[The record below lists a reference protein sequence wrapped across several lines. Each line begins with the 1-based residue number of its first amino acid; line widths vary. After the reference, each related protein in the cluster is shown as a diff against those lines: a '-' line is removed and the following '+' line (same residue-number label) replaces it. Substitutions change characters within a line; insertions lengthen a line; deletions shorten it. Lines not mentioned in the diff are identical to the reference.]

1 MLAIGGLSLLS
12 RLVQIMANS
21 SDPAVSSSVMAAR
34 MRDQHRAISA
44 LTRSKILRSGELN
57 LSMMEITEVAAKTL
71 KVGRSSIWLYNK
83 EKSKIVCQDLYRIAE
98 GHGLHEQSIELYASD
113 YPAYFEAISE
123 ARTIAAHDAHSH
135 EATKEF
141 SVGYLVPLGIQSM
154 LDAPIFVSGQMVGVV
169 CQEHIGQPRHW
180 ELDEEHFVGSIADM
194 VAMALE
200 SSNRK
205 LAQEQLEIR
214 IGQIAALVEVS
225 RSIISMLDIDS
236 LLIQVIDTIGLVMNA
251 EASSLLLI
259 EEGPEGKQLR
269 FRFSRGSASADLCH
283 DTIKMGEGFAGWVAL
298 NGVPLIIDD
307 AYTDCRFNPRFD
319 KKTGFRTRSV
329 ITVPLRCKNNKIL
342 GVIQAVNKKSASS
355 FNRDDL
361 ELFQTFASMV
371 SVSLE
376 NAQLV
381 ADLRRSLEQE
391 RRLAVE
397 KEKLGAFLPK
407 VVVDEVSRSRE
418 TKLALG
424 GKVVE
429 ATVLFSDIKG
439 FTSLSELMKP
449 EDVVSFLND
458 YMTAMSDIIDSE
470 GGLVDKFIGDGIMA
484 LFLSNASDVD
494 HALRAVRAAIA
505 MQDAVGAAK
514 EKWSSMHPSIVNLE
528 VRIGIN
534 SGEMV
539 AGNIGSQS
547 RMEYTVIGDNVNV
560 ASRIESNGKEGR
572 VIVSEATY
580 RRVKDYGILATKL
593 EAITVKNRR
602 QPVRIYCIDGFRTLS

>member
-1 MLAIGGLSLLS
+1 
-12 RLVQIMANS
+12 
-21 SDPAVSSSVMAAR
+21 
-34 MRDQHRAISA
+34 
-44 LTRSKILRSGELN
+44 
-57 LSMMEITEVAAKTL
+57 MMEITEVAAKTL

-83 EKSKIVCQDLYRIAE
+83 EKTKIVCQDLYRIEE

-135 EATKEF
+135 QATKEF
-141 SVGYLVPLGIQSM
+141 SIGYLAPLGIQSM

-225 RSIISMLDIDS
+225 RSIISVLDIDS
-236 LLIQVIDTIGLVMNA
+236 LLVQVIDTIGLVMNA

-269 FRFSRGSASADLCH
+269 FRFSRGSASADLYH
-283 DTIKMGEGFAGWVAL
+283 DTIQMGEGFAGWVAL

-329 ITVPLRCKNNKIL
+329 ITVPLRCNNNKIL

-355 FNRDDL
+355 FDRDDL

-381 ADLRRSLEQE
+381 ADLRKSLEQE
-391 RRLAVE
+391 RRLAIE
-397 KEKLGAFLPK
+397 KEKLGAFLPR
-407 VVVDEVSRSRE
+407 VVVDEVSKSRE
-418 TKLALG
+418 TRLALG

-449 EDVVSFLND
+449 EDVVAFLND
-458 YMTAMSDIIDSE
+458 YMTVMSDIIDAE

-505 MQDAVGAAK
+505 MQDAVSAAK
-514 EKWSSMHPSIVNLE
+514 EKWSSMHPAVVNLE

-580 RRVKDYGILATKL
+580 SRIKDYGIGATKL
-593 EAITVKNRR
+593 EAINVKNRR
-602 QPVRIYCIDGFRTLS
+602 QPVRIYCIDGLN

>member
-1 MLAIGGLSLLS
+1 
-12 RLVQIMANS
+12 MASS
-21 SDPAVSSSVMAAR
+21 SDPDMGSVMTAR

-44 LTRSKILRSGELN
+44 LARSDVLKSGELN
-57 LSMMEITEVAAKTL
+57 LSLMEITEVAAKTL
-71 KVGRSSIWLYNK
+71 NVGRSSIWLYNK
-83 EKSKIVCQDLYRIAE
+83 EKSKIVCQDLYRIEE
-98 GHGLHEQSIELYASD
+98 GHGLHEQSLELHASD
-113 YPAYFEAISE
+113 YPAYFAAISE

-135 EATKEF
+135 DATKEF
-141 SVGYLVPLGIQSM
+141 SVGYLAPLGIQSM

-169 CQEHIGQPRHW
+169 CQEHIGRPRHW
-180 ELDEEHFVGSIADM
+180 ELDEENFVGSIADM

-200 SSNRK
+200 SSNRR

-214 IGQIAALVEVS
+214 IGQIAALVDVS
-225 RSIISMLDIDS
+225 RSVISVLDIDS

-259 EEGPEGKQLR
+259 EEGPEGRQLR
-269 FRFSRGSASADLCH
+269 FRFSRGSASADLYH
-283 DTIKMGEGFAGWVAL
+283 DTIQMGQGFAGWVAL
-298 NGVPLIIDD
+298 NGVPLIVDD
-307 AYTDCRFNPRFD
+307 AYTDSRFNPRFD

-329 ITVPLRCKNNKIL
+329 ITVPLLCNNNKVL

-355 FNRDDL
+355 FDQDDL

-381 ADLRRSLEQE
+381 ADLRKSLEQE
-391 RRLAVE
+391 RRLAIE

-449 EDVVSFLND
+449 EDVVAFLND
-458 YMTAMSDIIDSE
+458 YMTVMSDIIDSE

-484 LFLSNASDVD
+484 IFLSSASDVD
-494 HALRAVRAAIA
+494 HALRAVRAAIS
-505 MQDAVGAAK
+505 MQDAVGGAK
-514 EKWSSMHPSIVNLE
+514 EKWCAMHPCIVDLE
-528 VRIGIN
+528 VRVGIN

-572 VIVSEATY
+572 VMISESTY
-580 RRVKDYGILATKL
+580 HRIKDYGINATKL
-593 EAITVKNRR
+593 EAINVKNRR
-602 QPVRIYCIDGFRTLS
+602 QPVQIYCVEGFR

>member
-1 MLAIGGLSLLS
+1 
-12 RLVQIMANS
+12 MANF
-21 SDPAVSSSVMAAR
+21 SDPVVGSAMTAR
-34 MRDQHRAISA
+34 MREQHRAISA

-57 LSMMEITEVAAKTL
+57 LSLMEITEVAAKTL

-83 EKSKIVCQDLYRIAE
+83 EKSKIVCQDLYRVQE
-98 GHGLHEQSIELYASD
+98 GHGLHEQSLELHASD
-113 YPAYFEAISE
+113 YPAYFAAISE
-123 ARTIAAHDAHSH
+123 ARTIPAHDAHSH
-135 EATKEF
+135 EATREF
-141 SVGYLVPLGIQSM
+141 SAGYLAPLGIQSM

-214 IGQIAALVEVS
+214 IGQIAALVDVS

-236 LLIQVIDTIGLVMNA
+236 LLFQVIDTIGLVMNA

-259 EEGPEGKQLR
+259 EESSEGKQLR
-269 FRFSRGSASADLCH
+269 FRFSRGSASANLYH
-283 DTIKMGEGFAGWVAL
+283 DTIQMGQGFAGWVAL

-307 AYTDCRFNPRFD
+307 AYADSRFNPQFD

-329 ITVPLRCKNNKIL
+329 ITVPLRCNNNKIL
-342 GVIQAVNKKSASS
+342 GVIQAINKKSASR
-355 FNRDDL
+355 FDQEDL

-381 ADLRRSLEQE
+381 ADLRNSLEQE
-391 RRLAVE
+391 RRLAIE

-418 TKLALG
+418 TKIALG

-439 FTSLSELMKP
+439 FTSLSELMRP
-449 EDVVSFLND
+449 EDVVAFLNE

-484 LFLSNASDVD
+484 IFLSSASDVD
-494 HALRAVRAAIA
+494 HALRAVRAAVA
-505 MQDAVGAAK
+505 MQNAVDEAK
-514 EKWSSMHPSIVNLE
+514 EKWSALHSSIVNLE
-528 VRIGIN
+528 VRVGIN

-560 ASRIESNGKEGR
+560 ASRIESNGQEGR
-572 VIVSEATY
+572 VMISEATY
-580 RRVKDYGILATKL
+580 HRVKNYGVNATRL
-593 EAITVKNRR
+593 QAINVKNRR
-602 QPVRIYCIDGFRTLS
+602 QPVQIYCVESLG

>member
-1 MLAIGGLSLLS
+1 
-12 RLVQIMANS
+12 MANT
-21 SDPAVSSSVMAAR
+21 SDPAMSSSAMTAR

-44 LTRSKILRSGELN
+44 LTRSRILRSGELN

-83 EKSKIVCQDLYRIAE
+83 EKTKIVCQDLYRIEE

-141 SVGYLVPLGIQSM
+141 SIGYLAPLGIQSM

-225 RSIISMLDIDS
+225 RSIISVLDIDS
-236 LLIQVIDTIGLVMNA
+236 LLVQVIDTIGLVMNA

-259 EEGPEGKQLR
+259 EDGPEGKQLR
-269 FRFSRGSASADLCH
+269 FRFSRGSASADLYH
-283 DTIKMGEGFAGWVAL
+283 DTIQMGEGFAGWVAL

-329 ITVPLRCKNNKIL
+329 ITVHCVAIIIKFWELFRPSIRRALAALIVMTWSCFRRLRAWFPSRWKMHSSLLIL
-342 GVIQAVNKKSASS
+342 GSLW
-355 FNRDDL
+355 NRRDAWL
-361 ELFQTFASMV
+361 
-371 SVSLE
+371 
-376 NAQLV
+376 
-381 ADLRRSLEQE
+381 LRRRSWGHSCQE
-391 RRLAVE
+391 WLLM
-397 KEKLGAFLPK
+397 KFLK
-407 VVVDEVSRSRE
+407 VVKRGSH
-418 TKLALG
+418 LG
-424 GKVVE
+424 GR
-429 ATVLFSDIKG
+429 L
-439 FTSLSELMKP
+439 LRQR
-449 EDVVSFLND
+449 SFFLILRGSHHCLN
-458 YMTAMSDIIDSE
+458 
-470 GGLVDKFIGDGIMA
+470 
-484 LFLSNASDVD
+484 
-494 HALRAVRAAIA
+494 
-505 MQDAVGAAK
+505 
-514 EKWSSMHPSIVNLE
+514 
-528 VRIGIN
+528 
-534 SGEMV
+534 
-539 AGNIGSQS
+539 
-547 RMEYTVIGDNVNV
+547 
-560 ASRIESNGKEGR
+560 
-572 VIVSEATY
+572 
-580 RRVKDYGILATKL
+580 
-593 EAITVKNRR
+593 
-602 QPVRIYCIDGFRTLS
+602 